1 MNSGNRVWVTECPRD
16 AMQGIEAFI
25 STKAKVEY
33 LNTLLEAGFDRLDFG
48 SFVSPKAVPQ
58 MRDTREVLDQLNGG
72 SGTSLIAIVANV
84 RGAREALETGKV
96 DYIGYP
102 FSVSETFQVRNTNT
116 GIAASF
122 EQVRRMS
129 DEAGNAGKGLIVYI
143 SMAFGNP
150 YGDPWNADVVS
161 GWIQQLWNAGIRNI
175 SLSDTVG
182 IATEEDVALITGQTL
197 REFPGLETGVHL
209 HCKPDNWREKVAAA
223 FECGCRRFDSAIRGY
238 GGCPMAGDELTGNLA
253 TENLVKYLQE
263 KNVETRIIPEKF
275 DRALRASARVFL
287 DLNQTDPT
295 TGT

>member
-16 AMQGIEAFI
+16 AMQGITDFI
-25 STKAKVEY
+25 STKTKVEY

-58 MRDTREVLDQLNGG
+58 MRDTREVLDQLVPG

-96 DYIGYP
+96 DFIGYP

-122 EQVRRMS
+122 DNVLRMS
-129 DEAGNAGKGLIVYI
+129 DEAGKAGKGLIVYI

-150 YGDPWNADVVS
+150 YGDPWNADLVS
-161 GWIQQLWNAGIRNI
+161 GWVLQLWNAGIRNI

-182 IATEEDVALITGQTL
+182 IATEKEVAAITGQTI
-197 REFPGLETGVHL
+197 REFPGMETGVHL
-209 HCKPDNWREKVAAA
+209 HCKPDNWREKVSAA
-223 FECGCRRFDSAIRGY
+223 FDNGCRRFDSAIRGY

-253 TENLVKYLQE
+253 TENLVKYLIE
-263 KNVETRIIPEKF
+263 KNVESRIIPEKF
-275 DRALRASARVFL
+275 DRALRASARIFL
-287 DLNQTDPT
+287 ASA
-295 TGT
+295 

>member
-1 MNSGNRVWVTECPRD
+1 
-16 AMQGIEAFI
+16 MQGITDFI
-25 STKAKVEY
+25 STKTKVEY

-58 MRDTREVLDQLNGG
+58 MRDTREVLDQLVPG

-96 DYIGYP
+96 DFIGYP

-122 EQVRRMS
+122 DNVLRMS
-129 DEAGNAGKGLIVYI
+129 DEAGKAGKGLIVYI

-150 YGDPWNADVVS
+150 YGDPWNADLVS
-161 GWIQQLWNAGIRNI
+161 GWVLQLWNAGIRNI

-182 IATEEDVALITGQTL
+182 IATEKEVAAITGQTI
-197 REFPGLETGVHL
+197 REFPGMETGVHL
-209 HCKPDNWREKVAAA
+209 HCKPDNWREKVSAA
-223 FECGCRRFDSAIRGY
+223 FDNGCRRFDSAIRGY

-253 TENLVKYLQE
+253 TENLVKYLIE
-263 KNVETRIIPEKF
+263 KNVESRIIPEKF
-275 DRALRASARVFL
+275 DRALRASARIFL
-287 DLNQTDPT
+287 ASA
-295 TGT
+295 